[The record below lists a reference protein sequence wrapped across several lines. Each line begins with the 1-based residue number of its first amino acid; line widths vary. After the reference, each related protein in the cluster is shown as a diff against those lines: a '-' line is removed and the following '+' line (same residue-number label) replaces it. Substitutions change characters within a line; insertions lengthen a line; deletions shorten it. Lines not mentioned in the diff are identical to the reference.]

1 MLAPKFWYPENNEKS
16 FSSLALI
23 PLGHIYSLLSKLR
36 MSKAVK
42 KQFDIP
48 IVCIGNLNAGG
59 TGKTPTTISAAEFLR
74 DRKYNVH
81 IVSRGYG
88 GNAMGPLSVNDT
100 EHSADDV
107 GDEALMLSA
116 FAPTWVATKRS
127 DGIQSAIK
135 EGADIILLDDGFQD
149 PSVYKDLS
157 ILTVNA
163 KKGFGNNRCIP
174 AGPLREKLSSGLE
187 RADVL
192 ISIGTETSQRTFKST
207 YKSYIN
213 IPLGLANL
221 EVLNTGLSLENMKVL
236 AFAGIAHPENFFDTL
251 RAQGAEIVDYQAL
264 ADHQKL
270 SSTIMK
276 RLIVDARAENA
287 QLITTEKDYMRLP
300 KEFRSEVMTLPVR
313 IKLNETLSWEK
324 IFKPILSCQGK

>member
-16 FSSLALI
+16 FSSLALV
-23 PLGHIYSLLSKLR
+23 PFGHIYSLLSKFR
-36 MSKAVK
+36 MSKVVK

-59 TGKTPTTISAAEFLR
+59 TGKTPTTISAAQFLR
-74 DRKYNVH
+74 DRNYNVH

-88 GNAMGPLSVNDT
+88 GNTSGPLSVNDK
-100 EHSADDV
+100 EHSANDV

-116 FAPTWVATKRS
+116 FAPTWVASKRS
-127 DGIQSAIK
+127 DGVQSAIE

-174 AGPLREKLSSGLE
+174 AGPLREKLRNGLD

-192 ISIGTETSQRTFKST
+192 ISIGTETSQKKFKSI
-207 YKSYIN
+207 YENYIN
-213 IPLGLANL
+213 VPLGIANL
-221 EVLNTGLSLENMKVL
+221 EVLNTGLSLKNMKVF

-251 RAQGAEIVDYQAL
+251 RAQGAEIVDYEAL

-270 SSTIMK
+270 SSTIIK
-276 RLIVDARAENA
+276 RLIAGARAENA
-287 QLITTEKDYMRLP
+287 QLITTEKDYVRLP
-300 KEFRSEVMTLPVR
+300 KEFRSEVITLPVR
-313 IKLNETLSWEK
+313 VKLNENLSWEK
-324 IFKPILSCQGK
+324 IFKPILSCWEK